1 MDNIYPMNPFLSE
14 ADVKPR
20 LSSMCL
26 ARAVTLLCLAGML
39 HSANATYP
47 DKPIR
52 WIIPGAAGGGADAIA
67 RVVGLAVSQ
76 RLGQP
81 IIIDNRPGATGV
93 IANDA
98 VAKASPDGYTLGQAT
113 LSTFVVANVVAKRLP
128 YKPAQDFTPIAM
140 LCTSPNL
147 LSVTPSLPVKSVAEL
162 ISYAKAH
169 PKELFYGSS
178 GSGSALHVV
187 TELFRA
193 SAGVDITHAPYK
205 SNPAAEMDLASGQI
219 QLMIG
224 NLISMEPNVKAG
236 RLRALAITGP
246 KRSPLLPNVPTMAE
260 AGMPA
265 AEMVTWGGVL
275 GPAKM
280 PAAVVEKINAEFN
293 AALNDPV
300 VIKRLADLGCDA
312 APSSIASFVE
322 LVRTDNEKWG
332 AVVRKNNI
340 TAD

>member
-1 MDNIYPMNPFLSE
+1 MKFDFSTMHRKNILM
-14 ADVKPR
+14 
-20 LSSMCL
+20 
-26 ARAVTLLCLAGML
+26 LLCCAAAV
-39 HSANATYP
+39 HAANAAYP
-47 DKPIR
+47 EKPVR
-52 WIIPGAAGGGADAIA
+52 WIVPGAAGGAADSIA
-67 RVVGLAVSQ
+67 RVVGQAVSE
-76 RLGQP
+76 RWGQP
-81 IIIDNRPGATGV
+81 IIIDNRPGATGL

-98 VAKASPDGYTLGQAT
+98 TAKAAPDGYTLGQAT

-147 LSVTPSLPVKSVAEL
+147 LSVTPGLPVKSVAEL
-162 ISYAKAH
+162 IAYAKAH

-187 TELFRA
+187 TELFRS
-193 SAGVDITHAPYK
+193 SAGIDITHAPYK

-224 NLISMEPNVKAG
+224 NLTSMEPNVKSG

-265 AEMVTWGGVL
+265 AEMLTWGGVM

-280 PAAVVEKINAEFN
+280 PEAVVQKISTEFN
-293 AALNDPV
+293 AALHDPK
-300 VIKRLADLGCDA
+300 VIKRLADLGCDS
-312 APSSIASFVE
+312 APGSISSFTE
-322 LVRTDNEKWG
+322 LIRTENDKWG
-332 AVVRKNNI
+332 AVVKKNNI